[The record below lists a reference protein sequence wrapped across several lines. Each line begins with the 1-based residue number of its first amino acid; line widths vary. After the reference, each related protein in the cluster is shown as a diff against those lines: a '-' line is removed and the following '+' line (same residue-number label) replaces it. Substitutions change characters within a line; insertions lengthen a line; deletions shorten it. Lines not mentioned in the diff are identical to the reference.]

1 MVQQRDAAMIEKRLL
16 ASKSRKKDLDDKYIL
31 CDPLPDPTD
40 ERDLTTFIT
49 LWSE

>member
-1 MVQQRDAAMIEKRLL
+1 MIEKR
-16 ASKSRKKDLDDKYIL
+16 AHAVRSRRKDLDDKFLL

-49 LWSE
+49 LWSETKDKTL